1 MWLFFYGEIMKR
13 IEMIK
18 NRNEFSDIITNG
30 KYVKDDNF
38 AIYYKDNE
46 NNTYPKFGIAV
57 KKSIGKAN
65 VRNKL
70 KRKTR
75 AVIDNNKKEFKNK
88 KDYII
93 MIRRG
98 CLINKYSTL
107 NDSIINL
114 LERIK

>member
-1 MWLFFYGEIMKR
+1 MKR

-18 NRNEFSDIITNG
+18 KRNDFSDIISTG
-30 KYVKDDNF
+30 KFVKDDNF
-38 AIYYKDNE
+38 AIYYKKNDN
-46 NNTYPKFGIAV
+46 NLYPKFGIAV

-65 VRNKL
+65 TRNRL

-88 KDYII
+88 TDYII

-98 CLINKYSTL
+98 CLINDYTTL
-107 NDSIINL
+107 NESLVNL